1 MQAPQETQSLSFT
14 SQTEPEATTVSCVSS
29 VSARPAAP

>member
-1 MQAPQETQSLSFT
+1 MQAPQETHRLSFT
-14 SQTEPEATTVSCVSS
+14 SHTEPEATTVSCESS